1 MAKTEAMLNG
11 FDEGI
16 MLTQDGHVCEGS
28 GENLFVVDNG
38 ALATPSASD
47 SVLLG
52 ITRSTVMEIA
62 RNELDMPSVE
72 RQVDRSEL
80 YAADEVFLTGTAAHI
95 TPVIEIDHRAIGG
108 RQGRPR
114 DPATCQHLRG
124 HNQGQEREVWNMV
137 HACLRKLTATSK
149 DKEKAR
155 G

>member
-1 MAKTEAMLNG
+1 MNSAMAKTEAMLNG

-38 ALATPSASD
+38 TLVTPSPAD

-62 RNELDMPSVE
+62 EKEMGMPSWE

-80 YAADEVFLTGTAAHI
+80 YSASEVFLTGTAAHI
-95 TPVIEIDHRAIGG
+95 TPVIEIDNRAIGAG
-108 RQGRPR
+108 KVGPVTRQLS
-114 DPATCQHLRG
+114 DTYVDIIRG
-124 HNQGQEREVWNMV
+124 KN
-137 HACLRKLTATSK
+137 
-149 DKEKAR
+149 EKYGAWCTPVY
-155 G
+155 GS